1 MEQRLKR
8 YVITIGILAVLGG
21 VIAAWVNIFPDLL
34 WFNMVQY
41 SSIYLKILTTK
52 IFVGVIVG
60 IVYLIILLVNL
71 YIIYRFTPAHLSPAF
86 LGGTEFT
93 GGDKSTRKMIYG
105 GLTVLAVLFSILMG
119 YSATE
124 QWEVFLRYTHSENL
138 NFQSATPIAIE
149 GNLNS
154 TAIPISTLEL
164 DAKKI
169 QVDDAITINIGEE
182 TQTAKVVALLDY
194 TRTSI
199 NLNNAE
205 SLDSNEIPI
214 TRSDLEQKQIHVG
227 DTVKVHVDEQVQDA
241 KITDIQENTMRLD
254 TQIQIQSDQVAYF
267 TTPSGLRLDTEIQIE
282 DGQKAYLKSLAR
294 DPVFDKNI
302 AYYVFKMPMERYII
316 GTLFGTFLLVT
327 IFAVIIYFFHG
338 LITGDT
344 NQFQFKPPT
353 RVKTH
358 LFCLVAL
365 TLIFRA
371 WNYIFVMFDLLYTSN
386 DVVRGGGG
394 YAAINARLP
403 ILWIM
408 LVITG
413 ICAAVFL
420 INIFFK
426 RNRYAFTALIVFIA
440 AGFLGQLYPKL
451 IQVWRVEPNKQVLEE
466 KYINY
471 NIKATLN
478 AYGLESNTVTEEEYP
493 ITETLSYA
501 DITSP
506 ENEPVLNS
514 IRLWD
519 WRPLR
524 RTFRQLQ
531 ELRSQY
537 DFFDVDIDR
546 YSVNDNIQQVMLSA
560 RELNINELPDA
571 VKNDWYKQTYTYTH
585 GYGAVVSPVNEID
598 DGSPNMYIKG
608 LPPIEYEDAWPHR
621 FNADPGPRIYYG
633 ERTDRYV
640 IVHPKRTQSL
650 LEFDYPQRGQQYA
663 DYAYQG
669 TGGIELSSFWRKF
682 AYMLKFNN
690 EIKFVLPGEIDS
702 SSKVLYERNIK
713 KRIHKIA
720 PFLRY
725 DGDPYAVIHEGR
737 LVWMIDAYT
746 ITHRYPYSVS
756 MQEFIQR
763 RRQQGSVTQR
773 DGKPWGNYIRNSVK
787 VVVDAYH
794 GTVDFY
800 LMEQLQDP
808 IAECYRKIFPDLFKT
823 FDQMP
828 ADLQS
833 HIRYPTTMFLIQ
845 SRVYQDYHMKDPIT
859 FYAGEDQWEIGTE
872 LYDNTDAQ
880 TQPVTTPQPTSPL
893 TPQVRVERKLPSNVQ
908 PVEPYYVILKL
919 PGEEKSEFLLMLPY
933 TPRNKPNLIAWLGAR
948 CDLPQYGQLL
958 VYRFPKQALV
968 PGPMQAEIFISQQP
982 EISQQISLWNTQGTR
997 VLRGNLLILP
1007 MNNSL
1012 LYVEPIYIQ
1021 SEDEKTAIPELRRVV
1036 VGYKKIE
1043 DDNPQIVW
1051 GETLDDA
1058 LREMFLNRIGS
1069 QTDATEADDTITDT
1083 VDVQQ
1088 VDTSV
1093 RGLIQQ
1099 ANSHFNSALQ
1109 AQRSGNWA
1117 EYGRNQQLLEQV
1129 LKQLEESSQE

>member
-8 YVITIGILAVLGG
+8 YIISIGILAALGG

-34 WFNMVQY
+34 WFEMVQY
-41 SSIYLKILTTK
+41 SSIYMKILTTK

-105 GLTVLAVLFSILMG
+105 GLTALAVLFSILMG

-138 NFQSATPIAIE
+138 NFQSATPI
-149 GNLNS
+149 L
-154 TAIPISTLEL
+154 
-164 DAKKI
+164 
-169 QVDDAITINIGEE
+169 VDEN
-182 TQTAKVVALLDY
+182 
-194 TRTSI
+194 
-199 NLNNAE
+199 
-205 SLDSNEIPI
+205 LDSNEISVQ
-214 TRSDLEQKQIHVG
+214 TLELEAKRIQVG
-227 DTVKVHVDEQVQDA
+227 DEVSVSIDGNDPIVAQVQDVLTEDG
-241 KITDIQENTMRLD
+241 KPI
-254 TQIQIQSDQVAYF
+254 
-267 TTPSGLRLDTEIQIE
+267 GLRLDQTIQAEI
-282 DGQKAYLKSLAR
+282 GQKAYFKSLAR
-294 DPVFDKNI
+294 DPIFDKNI

-338 LITGDT
+338 LITGDS
-344 NQFQFKPPT
+344 NQFRFQPPA

-358 LFCLVAL
+358 LFILVAL
-365 TLIFRA
+365 TLLFRA
-371 WNYIFVMFDLLYTSN
+371 WNYLFVMFDLLYTSN

-394 YAAINARLP
+394 YAAMHARLP

-413 ICAAVFL
+413 ICAAVF
-420 INIFFK
+420 IVNIFLR
-426 RNRYAFTALIVFIA
+426 RNRYAITALIVFIA
-440 AGFLGQLYPKL
+440 AGFVGQLYPRL

-466 KYINY
+466 QYINY

-478 AYGLESNTVTEEEYP
+478 AYGLENNIVTEEEYP

-546 YSVNDNIQQVMLSA
+546 YSINDNIQQVMLSA

-640 IVHPKRTQSL
+640 IVHPKRTDSL
-650 LEFDYPQRGQQYA
+650 LEFDYPQIGQQYA

-682 AYMLKFNN
+682 VYMLKFKN

-713 KRIHKIA
+713 RRIHKIA

-756 MQEFIQR
+756 MKEFIQR
-763 RRQQGSVTQR
+763 RRQQASVTQR

-794 GTVDFY
+794 GSVDFY
-800 LMEQLQDP
+800 LMDQLQDP
-808 IAECYRKIFPDLFKT
+808 IVECYRKIFPELFKS
-823 FDQMP
+823 FKDMP

-845 SRVYQDYHMKDPIT
+845 SRVYQDYHMRDPIT

-872 LYDNTDAQ
+872 MYDNTDAQ
-880 TQPVTTPQPTSPL
+880 TSQVSTPQPTSPL
-893 TPQVRVERKLPSNVQ
+893 TPRVRVEKKLPSNVQ

-919 PGEEKSEFLLMLPY
+919 PGEEKSEFMLMLPY

-948 CDLPQYGQLL
+948 CDLSQYGQLL

-1021 SEDEKTAIPELRRVV
+1021 SDNEDTAIPELRRVV

-1069 QTDATEADDTITDT
+1069 QNEPSAADDITLDT
-1083 VDVQQ
+1083 TDEPQ
-1088 VDTSV
+1088 VATSV

-1099 ANSHFNSALQ
+1099 ANSYFNSALQ

-1117 EYGRNQQLLEQV
+1117 EYGRNQQLLEET
-1129 LKQLEESSQE
+1129 LKQLEESAQE